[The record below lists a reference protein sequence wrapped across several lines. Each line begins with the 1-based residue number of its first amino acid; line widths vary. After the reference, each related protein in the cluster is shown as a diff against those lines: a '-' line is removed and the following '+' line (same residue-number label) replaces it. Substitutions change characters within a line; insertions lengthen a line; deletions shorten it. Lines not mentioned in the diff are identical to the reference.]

1 MSTHAPS
8 PAPEPWTGAYVRPRI
23 GLDDT
28 PPHVRKIMIEG
39 YRRMS
44 PSDKLKRVRELTRG
58 VQQMALLRLQRQ
70 YPDATPREHQMRLAS
85 LWIDDET
92 MKKAFGWDPEEMGR

>member
-28 PPHVRKIMIEG
+28 PPHVRKIMIG
-39 YRRMS
+39 LYRKMT
-44 PSDKLKRVRELTRG
+44 PTEKLRQVDELTRG
-58 VQQMALLRLQRQ
+58 VQQMALIRLRAK
-70 YPDATPREHQMRLAS
+70 YPEATPREHQMRLAS